1 MSENWLPTP
10 ESINALPE
18 PIRAYIH
25 DLETRADPA
34 GDVRARI
41 LAEDTV
47 RALLMML
54 GAQQRHPAFPVA
66 SPNEHYWAGSE
77 EDWINGGPCDIC
89 GKSLNEHGVT
99 EPGGPKPNPVGK
111 PFFTSI

>member
-1 MSENWLPTP
+1 LHFVLPAEAGAMSENWLPTA
-10 ESINALPE
+10 ENINALPE

-25 DLETRADPA
+25 DLEMRGDPA

-47 RALLMML
+47 RALLAKL
-54 GAQQRHPAFPVA
+54 A
-66 SPNEHYWAGSE
+66 
-77 EDWINGGPCDIC
+77 
-89 GKSLNEHGVT
+89 EHGIV
-99 EPGGPKPNPVGK
+99 EPRPKPNPVGK